1 MTRIDEYASRM
12 YYQRL
17 GEIAGEQ
24 DDVTDDDGIPEGDED
39 VYDDLRERL
48 CGLDD

>member
-1 MTRIDEYASRM
+1 MSRIDEYASRM
-12 YYQRL
+12 YYERR
-17 GEIAGEQ
+17 GELLGEQ
-24 DDVTDDDGIPEGDED
+24 DDVTDEDLENDED